1 MYNLF
6 ADQLINK
13 IFNFWNSITGTST
26 STLSANGYV
35 KSIGKC
41 GNPSLLSAFSRKTN
55 FWDVNKSAMP
65 TTRLPSS
72 LGELVLKPQDLDGSR
87 TGSWIFQQTY
97 LVVMIINCPWFLL
110 DSPKKSS
117 LEKHPSKIHTFH
129 QYCKNQPS
137 CQSSNGS
144 WWKCWSRSITITTSL
159 GSSCKQLE
167 SLYPRS
173 TYKTFHETDETWQDE
188 VWIYAM
194 YQTVTA
200 VSYINHTMTRW

>member
-1 MYNLF
+1 M
-6 ADQLINK
+6 
-13 IFNFWNSITGTST
+13 GTSN
-26 STLSANGYV
+26 STLCANGNV

-55 FWDVNKSAMP
+55 FWDVNKSSRQHNEGRARPPWASLSWSPRTWMDQG
-65 TTRLPSS
+65 LEVESS
-72 LGELVLKPQDLDGSR
+72 NKH
-87 TGSWIFQQTY
+87 T
-97 LVVMIINCPWFLL
+97 VVMSSCWGPLIDFL

-117 LEKHPSKIHTFH
+117 LEKHPSKVHAFH

-194 YQTVTA
+194 YQTVNA
-200 VSYINHTMTRW
+200 VSYSNHAMTRW

>member
-1 MYNLF
+1 M
-6 ADQLINK
+6 
-13 IFNFWNSITGTST
+13 GTST
-26 STLSANGYV
+26 STLCANGYV

-55 FWDVNKSAMP
+55 FWDVNTSAKKSF
-65 TTRLPSS
+65 
-72 LGELVLKPQDLDGSR
+72 LGEFVLKPQDLDGSR
-87 TGSWIFQQTY
+87 TGSWIILQTY
-97 LVVMIINCPWFLL
+97 RSDDHVVVL
-110 DSPKKSS
+110 DSCLEFQKKSS

-188 VWIYAM
+188 VWILNICN
-194 YQTVTA
+194 
-200 VSYINHTMTRW
+200 VSNSKCGII